1 MMRVVSGW
9 QQATSVAASKMN
21 YSGGGWYKNACR
33 HSPRAKAK
41 AIKYKLATHPPTR
54 RAAVV
59 VGRVERNAG
68 KGPFT
73 RTLRAAALRCVVQ
86 T

>member
-1 MMRVVSGW
+1 VDGSRQQVSRRVKSTTAEEAGTKMR
-9 QQATSVAASKMN
+9 AEN
-21 YSGGGWYKNACR
+21 
-33 HSPRAKAK
+33 SPRAKAK

-59 VGRVERNAG
+59 VGRIERNAG

-73 RTLRAAALRCVVQ
+73 RTLRAAALRYVVQ